1 MFRIKRTLLKLKIKY
16 KIILA
21 MYLFIFSMLL
31 IVGSYLYF
39 NQYKETVEDMTSVYQ
54 NLTQTVEENINY
66 LEADL
71 LDLSTYLCINSDVRY
86 ILNASKDNFTGNQPL
101 IWEQSTPIDFV
112 RDMISI
118 KSHIKTL
125 ILYPENGI

>member
-1 MFRIKRTLLKLKIKY
+1 MKLKIKY